1 MELLTPS
8 FGLIFWM
15 VLCFA
20 LLFLLMKKMAWK
32 PIMNMIKE
40 REVSIQNALDSAE
53 KAREE
58 FKSLQA
64 GHEQI
69 LKEARAERD
78 TMLKEARDMKDQIV
92 AEARTKAQEE
102 ANKIMVSA
110 RENIQHE
117 KMAAITELKNQV
129 AQLSIEIAEKILKEE
144 LSSQEKQ
151 KQLVKAL
158 LDDVKLN

>member
-8 FGLIFWM
+8 LGLIVWM
-15 VLCFA
+15 TLCF
-20 LLFLLMKKMAWK
+20 LILFFLLKKMAWK
-32 PIMNMIKE
+32 PIMKMIKD
-40 REVSIQNALDSAE
+40 REVSIQEALNSAE

-58 FKSLQA
+58 VKNLQA

-78 TMLKEARDMKDQIV
+78 QMLKEARDIKDQIV
-92 AEARTKAQEE
+92 SEAKTKAQVE
-102 ANKIMVSA
+102 ADKIMTTA

>member
-8 FGLIFWM
+8 YGLIFWM

-20 LLFLLMKKMAWK
+20 LLFLLLKKMAWK

-40 REVSIQNALDSAE
+40 REQSIQTALDSAE

-58 FKSLQA
+58 IKSLQA

-78 TMLKEARDMKDQIV
+78 TMLKEARDIKDQIV
-92 AEARTKAQEE
+92 AEAKTKAQQE
-102 ANKIMVSA
+102 ADKIMLSA